1 MRALLAPERAGRAP
15 QESRG
20 VQNRAVRALR
30 EREREGEAPSRE
42 RSELSTLLLS
52 CFSLSPEGLCS
63 EMHLTIEGGAIIINS
78 QDDGI
83 DADMDIT
90 INGGTVVALGSRND
104 VTSRETSARSGAH
117 LRNS

>member
-1 MRALLAPERAGRAP
+1 
-15 QESRG
+15 
-20 VQNRAVRALR
+20 
-30 EREREGEAPSRE
+30 
-42 RSELSTLLLS
+42 
-52 CFSLSPEGLCS
+52 
-63 EMHLTIEGGAIIINS
+63 MHLTIEGGAIRINS